1 MDSDFSS
8 LTGMWTNKLNV
19 LFIVNNVSKIGHGLN
34 NLVILLHLFL
44 LYFQRHIQYIT
55 YVYCFM

>member
-1 MDSDFSS
+1 MDFSS

-34 NLVILLHLFL
+34 NF
-44 LYFQRHIQYIT
+44 
-55 YVYCFM
+55 